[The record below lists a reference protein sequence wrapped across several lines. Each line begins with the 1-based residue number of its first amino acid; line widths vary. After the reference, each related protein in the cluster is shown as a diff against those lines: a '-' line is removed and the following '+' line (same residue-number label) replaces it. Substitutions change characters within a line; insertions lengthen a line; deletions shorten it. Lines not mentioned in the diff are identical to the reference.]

1 MRRYYF
7 YLSAPDQD
15 FQDPIGNDLRD
26 VSEGQ
31 ARAMLLPDRV
41 MIFSGFADQA
51 HLNRWFRRYYGVT
64 PGAYQAAVRSA
75 GTAGERDRRYSQ
87 EIPSSIR

>member
-1 MRRYYF
+1 LKILSTALRRRL
-7 YLSAPDQD
+7 LSGGISP
-15 FQDPIGNDLRD
+15 
-26 VSEGQ
+26 
-31 ARAMLLPDRV
+31 ARAATEA
-41 MIFSGFADQA
+41 GFADQA

-87 EIPSSIR
+87 EILSSIK